1 MIDKKYVLSTQIMLR
16 RASWVL
22 QFSVYFKFILFAVL
36 TFAIVFS
43 VSINGIVTDSY
54 AQNQQN
60 KGKVFVMYAASLGKI
75 FEQTLGPSFE
85 KKTGYTYIGEG
96 RGSVQIANMIIDG
109 QRKPDVFVSAGTIPI
124 MKLMNNN
131 ADGSNN
137 QQQRPFAQWLVKFA
151 SAEMVIAYSP
161 NSRFHLDLDKAKNGQ
176 MPWYQILSQPGFKF
190 GRTDPE
196 LDPKG
201 YYMIIAA
208 KLANIYYN
216 NQNIKQK
223 ILGQDDRNPKQIF
236 PEETLTT
243 NLETGQLDAIAAY
256 KHEAIAKGLPYITL
270 PSQINLGNPAFSD
283 FYKKASYT
291 LSTGKTVYGEPIY
304 FSITIPDV
312 KVSNLNGA
320 VSFVTYLLSADGEH
334 ILQSQGLNYI
344 KPTAEGKVD
353 SIPIPIRN
361 ITMARAAV

>member
-1 MIDKKYVLSTQIMLR
+1 MQIPYLI
-16 RASWVL
+16 
-22 QFSVYFKFILFAVL
+22 KFILFAVL
-36 TFAIVFS
+36 TFAIVFAIS
-43 VSINGIVTDSY
+43 THGRVTVSNT
-54 AQNQQN
+54 QQTTLQQN
-60 KGKVFVMYAASLGKI
+60 SKGKVFAMHAASLTKTL
-75 FEQTLGPSFE
+75 EQTLGPSFE
-85 KKTGYTYIGEG
+85 MKTGYAYTGEG

-124 MKLMNNN
+124 MKLMNNV
-131 ADGSNN
+131 GSNQR
-137 QQQRPFAQWLVKFA
+137 QQELHQPTLAQWLVKFA

-161 NSRFHLDLDKAKNGQ
+161 ISHFHLDLDKAKTGRI
-176 MPWYQILSQPGFKF
+176 PWYQVLSQPDFKF

-201 YYMIIAA
+201 YYVVIAA

-216 NQNIKQK
+216 DQNIKQK

-236 PEETLTT
+236 TEETLTT
-243 NLETGQLDAIAAY
+243 TLETGQLDAIAAY
-256 KHEAIAKGLPYITL
+256 KHEAIAKGLPYIIL

-304 FSITIPDV
+304 FSITIPEV

-334 ILQSQGLNYI
+334 ILQSHGLNYI
-344 KPTAEGKVD
+344 KPTAEGKVN

-361 ITMARAAV
+361 ITARDNCKSSSIKK